1 MEVKGNIVIWLNS
14 AGLAKLFYRN
24 ETEETYIEID
34 GETLRETNPTL
45 DAYRK
50 FVIGLVKG
58 LLEGKKR
65 NKQLSEKLKW
75 YEGDCS

>member
-1 MEVKGNIVIWLNS
+1 MEVKGKMVIWLNS
-14 AGLAKLFYRN
+14 AGLAKLFYHN

-58 LLEGKKR
+58 LLEGKKTKPTIIR
-65 NKQLSEKLKW
+65 KIEMV
-75 YEGDCS
+75 